1 MITTLTLNPVFD
13 VHVTLPEFRLGRENL
28 AASRSTDAGG
38 KGINISRVLLSAG
51 LKSTAVVALPHDGG
65 EEFSSALRCEGIEPQ
80 IIPCGG
86 RVRENVTIHTERE
99 ETRLSFKGF
108 SADASL
114 LSKVEALIPDGGIV
128 TFSGSLPEG
137 ISREDTEAFL
147 IRLRERGVR
156 LVIDSKSVTLDM
168 IRKIKPWL
176 IKPNTEECEEY
187 FGVQD
192 ESGLC
197 DTAKKLHADGIENVM
212 ISLGGDGAI
221 LAAGGKLYRAHVPKI
236 EPLSTVG
243 AGDSTVAGFIAADGK
258 SPDEQLRLAVS
269 YGTAACLVSGT
280 KPPKMDEVKRIYEAV
295 RVETVDM

>member
-51 LKSTAVVALPHDGG
+51 VKNTAVVALPHNGG
-65 EEFSSALRCEGIEPQ
+65 EEFLSALCNQGIEPQ
-80 IIPCGG
+80 IIPCDG
-86 RVRENVTIHTERE
+86 RVRENITIHTERE

-108 SADASL
+108 STDASL
-114 LSKVEALIPDGGIV
+114 LSKAEALIPNGGTV

-147 IRLRERGVR
+147 MRLKERGVR

-168 IRKIKPWL
+168 IRRIKPWL
-176 IKPNTEECEEY
+176 IKPNSEECEEY
-187 FGVQD
+187 FGAQD
-192 ESGLC
+192 ERGLF
-197 DTAKKLHADGIENVM
+197 DTAKALHEGGIENVM

-221 LAAGGKLYRAHVPKI
+221 LAANGKLYRARVPKI
-236 EPLSTVG
+236 TALSTVG

-269 YGTAACLVSGT
+269 YGTSACLVSGT
-280 KPPKMDEVKRIYEAV
+280 AAPSADDVKRIYDAIT
-295 RVETVDM
+295 VEIIK